1 MPAADLHVLHPDRP
15 LWIAGVRH
23 AELRVEAGTVWIT
36 VDGAA
41 GDIFL
46 AAGGS
51 FQLMPR
57 DAILAEAVRGPAR
70 VRLVL
75 SPAPAVRL
83 AAPLRAWL
91 GRPQRPAT
99 G

>member
-1 MPAADLHVLHPDRP
+1 MNAAHLHALTPDRP
-15 LWIAGVRH
+15 LRLTGARH

-51 FQLMPR
+51 FRLAPR

-75 SPAPAVRL
+75 LATPAVRL
-83 AAPLRAWL
+83 AAPLRVWL
-91 GRPQRPAT
+91 GRPQRAAT